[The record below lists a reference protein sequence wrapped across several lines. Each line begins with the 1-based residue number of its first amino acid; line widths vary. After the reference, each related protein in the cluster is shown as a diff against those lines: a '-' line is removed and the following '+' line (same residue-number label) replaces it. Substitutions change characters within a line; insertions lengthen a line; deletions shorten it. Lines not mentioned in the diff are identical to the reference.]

1 MKMSRK
7 ERETEHHYREIL
19 EAAEA
24 AFAEKGYVTV
34 SMEEVAS
41 RAEFAVG
48 TLYKFFRS
56 KDELFREILRK
67 KLEMFIPRIN
77 NILSGK
83 AKPLEKIRAYF
94 FECLEQFWESPRFF
108 RLFAHQTMGA
118 ICDQKAG
125 FIPDI
130 LEIYHRILKSLEE
143 VFKKGIASGVFQPC
157 SPTVHVLI
165 LEGIRH
171 YYLMHLTQMESPV
184 RNKDEEKALWEFFA
198 RGALASLPQK
208 DARLSKGAY
217 RK

>member
-1 MKMSRK
+1 MKMTRK
-7 ERETEHHYREIL
+7 ERETERHYREIL

-56 KDELFREILRK
+56 KDDLFRGILRR
-67 KLEMFIPRIN
+67 KLELFIPRIN
-77 NILSGK
+77 SILSGK
-83 AKPLEKIRAYF
+83 AEPLEKIRAYF
-94 FECLEQFWESPRFF
+94 FDSLERFWDSPRFF
-108 RLFAHQTMGA
+108 RLFSPQTMGA
-118 ICDQKAG
+118 IYDQKAG

-130 LEIYHRILKSLEE
+130 LKIYHRILKSLEGI
-143 VFKKGIASGVFQPC
+143 FRKGIDSGVFLPV
-157 SPTVHVLI
+157 SPMVHVFS

-184 RNKDEEKALWEFFA
+184 RDKDEEEALWEFFT
-198 RGALASLPQK
+198 RGALASLSK
-208 DARLSKGAY
+208 RGARLSKGAC

>member
-19 EAAEA
+19 EAAEE

-56 KDELFREILRK
+56 KDELFREILRR
-67 KLEMFIPRIN
+67 KLETFIPRID
-77 NILSGK
+77 NILSGR
-83 AKPLEKIRAYF
+83 AKPLEKIKAYF
-94 FECLEQFWESPRFF
+94 FECLEHFWESPRFF
-108 RLFAHQTMGA
+108 RLFTHQTMGA
-118 ICDQKAG
+118 ICDHRAG
-125 FIPDI
+125 FAPGI
-130 LEIYHRILKSLEE
+130 LELYHRILKSLEG
-143 VFKKGIASGVFQPC
+143 VFKKGIASGVFRPV
-157 SPTVHVLI
+157 SPMVHVLT

-184 RNKDEEKALWEFFA
+184 RNKDEEQALWEFFT
-198 RGALASLPQK
+198 RGALTSHPQK
-208 DARLSKGAY
+208 GARLSKGAY

>member
-1 MKMSRK
+1 MKISRK
-7 ERETEHHYREIL
+7 ERETEHHYKEIL

-56 KDELFREILRK
+56 KDELFREILRR
-67 KLEMFIPRIN
+67 KLELFIPRIN

-94 FECLEQFWESPRFF
+94 FECLEHFWESPRFF
-108 RLFAHQTMGA
+108 RLFTHQTMGA
-118 ICDQKAG
+118 ICDHRAG
-125 FIPDI
+125 FAPGI
-130 LEIYHRILKSLEE
+130 LELYHRILKSLEE
-143 VFKKGIASGVFQPC
+143 VFKKGIASGVFQPV

-165 LEGIRH
+165 LEGIR
-171 YYLMHLTQMESPV
+171 YYYFVHLTHMESPI
-184 RNKDEEKALWEFFA
+184 RNKDEEQALWEFFT
-198 RGALASLPQK
+198 RGAFASFPQRS
-208 DARLSKGAY
+208 ARLYRGAY

>member
-1 MKMSRK
+1 MKESRK
-7 ERETEHHYREIL
+7 ERETERHYREIL

-56 KDELFREILRK
+56 KDELFREILRRK
-67 KLEMFIPRIN
+67 AGLLIPRIN

-94 FECLEQFWESPRFF
+94 FESLEHFWESPQFF
-108 RLFAHQTMGA
+108 RLLSHQIMSV
-118 ICDQKAG
+118 ICDHKAG
-125 FIPDI
+125 FAPDI
-130 LEIYHRILKSLEE
+130 LEQYHRILQNLED
-143 VFKKGIASGVFQPC
+143 VFKKGIASGVFLPE

-171 YYLMHLTQMESPV
+171 YYLMRLTHMESLI
-184 RNKDEEKALWEFFA
+184 RNKDEEQALWEFFT
-198 RGALASLPQK
+198 RGALRSLPK
-208 DARLSKGAY
+208 RGARLSKGAC